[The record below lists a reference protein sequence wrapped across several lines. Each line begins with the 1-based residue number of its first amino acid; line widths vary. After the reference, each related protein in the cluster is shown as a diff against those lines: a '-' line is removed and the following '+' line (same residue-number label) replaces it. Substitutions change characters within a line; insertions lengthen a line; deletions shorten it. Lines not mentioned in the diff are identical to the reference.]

1 MMQRQTA
8 VQPLSL
14 SIDYFKG
21 SYLNMSK
28 LRSDMITMQIKVTH
42 KLLDSIYLWVRQLQS
57 FISLTGGLW
66 RLMLQSLMLA
76 DFGSILLC
84 N

>member
-1 MMQRQTA
+1 MMRQQTA
-8 VQPLSL
+8 VQPLPL
-14 SIDYFKG
+14 SIDIDDFKG

-28 LRSDMITMQIKVTH
+28 LRSDMITMQIKVAH
-42 KLLDSIYLWVRQLQS
+42 KLLDSIYLWVRRPQS

-76 DFGSILLC
+76 DFG
-84 N
+84 